1 MFVTAT
7 RHSKN
12 KPYSMLSNQQK
23 IKINY
28 FFLNPG
34 NRDGA
39 RKIQKRDMPLNLRS
53 K

>member
-7 RHSKN
+7 RHLKN
-12 KPYSMLSNQQK
+12 KPYNILNNQQK

-28 FFLNPG
+28 FFFNPG

-39 RKIQKRDMPLNLRS
+39 CKIQKRDMPLNLHS